1 MIELQRKYPKEVERI
16 LAKYP
21 PEFKQSA
28 VMPLLYL
35 AQREDGK
42 VSRQAVADIAALT
55 GISVTDVTS
64 VLGFYT
70 LFHEEGGR
78 YFIQV
83 CTDLPCAL
91 CGAETFLHQVCD
103 ALNIQ
108 PGETTPDGIFTV
120 EEVKC
125 IAACDKAPVFQ
136 VQGDGE
142 ITYHEHQTL
151 KSALKIFEELKVRV
165 SVKAKTE
172 KLTPKDV
179 V

>member
-1 MIELQRKYPKEVERI
+1 
-16 LAKYP
+16 
-21 PEFKQSA
+21 
-28 VMPLLYL
+28 
-35 AQREDGK
+35 
-42 VSRQAVADIAALT
+42 
-55 GISVTDVTS
+55 
-64 VLGFYT
+64 
-70 LFHEEGGR
+70 
-78 YFIQV
+78 
-83 CTDLPCAL
+83 
-91 CGAETFLHQVCD
+91 
-103 ALNIQ
+103 LNIQ

-120 EEVKC
+120 EEIKC

-151 KSALKIFEELKVRV
+151 ESALKIFEELKVRV